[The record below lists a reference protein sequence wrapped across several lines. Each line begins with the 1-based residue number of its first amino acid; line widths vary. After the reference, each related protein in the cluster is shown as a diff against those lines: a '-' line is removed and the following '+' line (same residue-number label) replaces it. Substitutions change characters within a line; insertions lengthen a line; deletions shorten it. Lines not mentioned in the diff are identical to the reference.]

1 MKTQQIKKPLWFIMA
16 ALAIFIGIYPGLYF
30 TAERFGILQSKS
42 TELLS
47 NPFWYGAF
55 YLHIILGGLALLI
68 GWIQFSSKIRD
79 KNITLHR
86 NIGKVYVVAVLA
98 SAIAGFYIAFF
109 AMGGIIASLGFI
121 CLSLVWFYTTLLA
134 YTSVRKGQLVKHQNM
149 MIYSYATCFAAVTL
163 RLWLP
168 ALTVIFGDF
177 KTAYLIVAWLC
188 WIPNLAVAYFLTKRI
203 RPTAVK

>member
-1 MKTQQIKKPLWFIMA
+1 MKTQQIKKPLWFTMV
-16 ALAIFIGIYPGLYF
+16 ALAIFIGIYPALYF

-68 GWIQFSSKIRD
+68 GWTQFSSKIRN
-79 KNITLHR
+79 KNIGLHR
-86 NIGKVYVVAVLA
+86 NIGKVYVIAVLV

-121 CLSLVWFYTTLLA
+121 CLSLIWFYTTLIA
-134 YTSVRKGQLVKHQNM
+134 YTSIRKGQLIKHQNM

-177 KTAYLIVAWLC
+177 KTAYLIIAWWC
-188 WIPNLAVAYFLTKRI
+188 WIPNLAVAYLFTKRTQQDLI
-203 RPTAVK
+203 K